1 LPEDR
6 LLEGENPNTLFPQDA
21 RHWIAV
27 YREMIAFKD
36 QLLARIND
44 QILRLPRAA
53 RSDVADNDIGLIEN
67 QLERYRRRI
76 EYWYAR
82 QWDLEG
88 LQVDT
93 ETRVITFRER
103 SIRLTK
109 REFQLLL
116 LLVSRSP
123 DYVTPRQLLV
133 QAWRDS
139 RLPEETLRTYIVRLR
154 SKVAQ
159 LGMGAE
165 IVNKPRRG
173 YAIVFAEK
181 PLRAGAARPV
191 A

>member
-1 LPEDR
+1 MPEDR

-44 QILRLPRAA
+44 QLLRLPRAA
-53 RSDVADNDIGLIEN
+53 RSDVADNDIGQIES
-67 QLERYRRRI
+67 QLQRYKRRI
-76 EYWYAR
+76 DYWYAR

-88 LQVDT
+88 LQVDP

-103 SIRLTK
+103 SIRLTR
-109 REFQLLL
+109 REFELLL

-123 DYVTPRQLLV
+123 EYITPRQLLV
-133 QAWRDS
+133 QAWHDS

-154 SKVAQ
+154 AKVAQ

-181 PLRAGAARPV
+181 PSRVGAARPV

>member
-1 LPEDR
+1 VPEDR

-67 QLERYRRRI
+67 QLERYKRRI

-88 LQVDT
+88 LQVDP

-109 REFQLLL
+109 REFELLL
-116 LLVSRSP
+116 LFVSRSP
-123 DYVTPRQLLV
+123 EYVTPRQLLV
-133 QAWRDS
+133 QAWHDS

-154 SKVAQ
+154 AKVAQ

-181 PLRAGAARPV
+181 RSRGGPARPV